1 MRCFPDWSPC
11 APSRGR
17 ETGVSEVDTCTV
29 SHVRS
34 VHTITLNT
42 RVSIQLT
49 SKCAEVQMSLTRDG
63 IGDIHCHYH
72 TAQIRRSTHYRSRR
86 ARFRSTFDL
95 ASTQVRVAPHI
106 CLRYLLLLQHA
117 LAYFIANLPRN
128 LQKPIPDLFPAALS
142 VMLPRPSH
150 GTRRGLS
157 CASASA

>member
-117 LAYFIANLPRN
+117 LAYFIGESATESPEADSR
-128 LQKPIPDLFPAALS
+128 S
-142 VMLPRPSH
+142 VS
-150 GTRRGLS
+150 RGS
-157 CASASA
+157 ISYAPPPVAWHAERA